1 MKKII
6 IVVVALIILLIAGT
20 FITYKILT
28 GAVSNNSTEKEVT
41 IPLGSSAT
49 SIAKILKENNLIKS
63 EVVFKAYVK
72 LNKVSDFQAGTY
84 YLKESMNLKEI
95 TEMLQTGIMFDPN
108 ESSIT
113 YIEGKNIKW
122 LANMIEKRTNNR
134 SCKRIISSIW
144 F

>member
-63 EVVFKAYVK
+63 EVVFKA
-72 LNKVSDFQAGTY
+72 L
-84 YLKESMNLKEI
+84 
-95 TEMLQTGIMFDPN
+95 
-108 ESSIT
+108 
-113 YIEGKNIKW
+113 
-122 LANMIEKRTNNR
+122 
-134 SCKRIISSIW
+134 
-144 F
+144 